1 MALMIKQWHVVWM
14 EKHMPSPR
22 SARSVNTSIM
32 DGVMTDD
39 TWYSD
44 PTHMAVSKASAKLNW
59 KPGDEKERAEDFTN
73 TSYSMAG

>member
-1 MALMIKQWHVVWM
+1 
-14 EKHMPSPR
+14 
-22 SARSVNTSIM
+22 
-32 DGVMTDD
+32 MTDD

-44 PTHMAVSKASAKLNW
+44 PTHMTVSKASAKLNW

>member
-1 MALMIKQWHVVWM
+1 
-14 EKHMPSPR
+14 
-22 SARSVNTSIM
+22 
-32 DGVMTDD
+32 MTDD

-73 TSYSMAG
+73 TSYSMAGQTYCLCDLKLYNPWQQGEINQKQSAVWE